1 MAELT
6 TIARPYA
13 KAAFQYAQAC
23 GKAGEW
29 AKSIDVLA
37 AVVASDNVSAYLD
50 QPQLTAEQQAAALA
64 ELCGDALGDDVKNFI
79 VIMAENKRLSVLPEV
94 FVLYSRY
101 LAELEQTEEVN
112 VVSAFELSADEEQQ
126 LITTLKKKLGKEVTL
141 QSTVDKSLIGGVVIH
156 AGDLVIDSSVRGKLA
171 KLAETLNS

>member
-23 GKAGEW
+23 GKATQW
-29 AKSIDVLA
+29 AESIGVLA

-50 QPQLTAEQQAAALA
+50 QPQLTAEQQADALA
-64 ELCGDALGDDVKNFI
+64 EVCGDALNDSVKNFI
-79 VIMAENKRLSVLPEV
+79 VIMAENKRLPVLPEV

-112 VVSAFELSADEEQQ
+112 VASAFELTADEEQK

-141 QSTVDKSLIGGVVIH
+141 QSTVDKTLIGGVVIH